1 MGRMTPAELEQLKRG
16 VSLRAV
22 AQSQGHKLKKQGA
35 DSVVC
40 RCPFHQENTPSCVIT
55 PSKNLYH
62 CFGCGASGSVL
73 DWLQHT
79 ERLTYPQTLLRLR
92 ELAGTASSL
101 AAEPVAP
108 ASLPR
113 QKLADLDDDGQAL
126 LNQVIGFYHQS
137 LLASPEAQQW
147 LAGRGLSHPELV
159 SHFRLGFAGHHG
171 IGGSAGVLPSS
182 SSQEGKR
189 LREKLAGLGV
199 LRAATRQDHFR
210 GCVVMPVIGWA
221 ESASVAQRGR
231 VMQLYGRRV
240 QPDHKIL
247 KGSPKHLYLPSP
259 LAGVWNE
266 EALKASS
273 EV

>member
-1 MGRMTPAELEQLKRG
+1 MARTR
-16 VSLRAV
+16 
-22 AQSQGHKLKKQGA
+22 
-35 DSVVC
+35 
-40 RCPFHQENTPSCVIT
+40 
-55 PSKNLYH
+55 
-62 CFGCGASGSVL
+62 
-73 DWLQHT
+73 
-79 ERLTYPQTLLRLR
+79 
-92 ELAGTASSL
+92 
-101 AAEPVAP
+101 
-108 ASLPR
+108 
-113 QKLADLDDDGQAL
+113 LADLDDDGQAL

-137 LLASPEAQQW
+137 LLNSPEAQQW
-147 LAGRGLSHPELV
+147 LAGRGLAHPELV

-171 IGGSAGVLPSS
+171 IGGSAGLLPSS

-199 LRAATRQDHFR
+199 LRSATRQDHFR
-210 GCVVMPVIGWA
+210 GCVVMPVIGWS

-266 EALKASS
+266 DALKASS
-273 EV
+273 DIIPVRIADRCDDVLVCRVP